1 MEDAQGPSKS
11 ALKKAEKQ
19 AKMAAAKAEKAAA
32 RTTTVPIVGGGGAKK
47 GDESK
52 EIIGM
57 TVSKEVN
64 FSQWYHDLV
73 IKAELVEYYSE
84 VREKSLC
91 ICSRLSTAFANYR
104 CWTDFWLF
112 HPPT

>member
-1 MEDAQGPSKS
+1 MDEAQGPSKS

-19 AKMAAAKAEKAAA
+19 AKLLAAKAEKAAS
-32 RTTTVPIVGGGGAKK
+32 RTVPVGGGAGGSKK
-47 GDESK
+47 ADESK

-57 TVSKEVN
+57 TASKDTN

-84 VREKSLC
+84 VRGHTVC
-91 ICSRLSTAFANYR
+91 CSPGAT
-104 CWTDFWLF
+104 
-112 HPPT
+112 